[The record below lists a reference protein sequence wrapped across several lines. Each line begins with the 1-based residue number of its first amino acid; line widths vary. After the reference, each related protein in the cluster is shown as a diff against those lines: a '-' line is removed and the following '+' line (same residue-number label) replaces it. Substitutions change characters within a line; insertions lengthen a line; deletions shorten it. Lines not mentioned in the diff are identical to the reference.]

1 MTTFMQWVH
10 LMAAVVGLGG
20 MGFLLLILIPSLGVL
35 SAEQREALS
44 KAVAGR
50 FRWASWSAM
59 TLLLISG
66 LYNIRRYYW
75 EEPWDRAW
83 KFLALKI
90 APVIRPLRYCPGTH
104 HPLQIV
110 RTSAGPP
117 ADVAPRGLHSGG
129 RCGPDFR
136 LPAARLIAAAVTSRQ
151 FRRDPV
157 AVFRL
162 PIPTCVWKT
171 ASLKEPRWFSIFFC
185 SMVMA

>member
-75 EEPWDRAW
+75 EEPWGRAW

-90 APVIRPLRYCPGTH
+90 LLSFVLFGIVLGLTIPFRLFEPLRARRRMWLLVAFILGVVVV
-104 HPLQIV
+104 LI
-110 RTSAGPP
+110 SAYLR
-117 ADVAPRGLHSGG
+117 RG
-129 RCGPDFR
+129 
-136 LPAARLIAAAVTSRQ
+136 
-151 FRRDPV
+151 
-157 AVFRL
+157 
-162 PIPTCVWKT
+162 
-171 ASLKEPRWFSIFFC
+171 
-185 SMVMA
+185 